1 MTHSRSR
8 RSQQQ
13 TVIDIAPVV
22 LASWTKQRKGVRV
35 ELGSFRVDSRR
46 GMGPFYRERGNVV
59 CMFLSFVSFV
69 LSFPFFFVIGKER
82 ERERIVIV
90 RVTTRSCRAKWHTI
104 RCSFVPATDA
114 GTRLPWPVLSLSL
127 SLSRLTDKHLQT
139 CPRGKKENVS
149 IRVVLTVRSFSDM
162 PSWRNFWRKRSGH
175 CPQLLW
181 SVPFRILQYKVVTVP
196 YRKRSY
202 Y

>member
-1 MTHSRSR
+1 MDKTEEGC
-8 RSQQQ
+8 
-13 TVIDIAPVV
+13 
-22 LASWTKQRKGVRV
+22 KGGV
-35 ELGSFRVDSRR
+35 G
-46 GMGPFYRERGNVV
+46 
-59 CMFLSFVSFV
+59 FVSGWLPERDGPLLPGKRQCRLYV
-69 LSFPFFFVIGKER
+69 SFFCFFRSFFSFFFVIGKER
-82 ERERIVIV
+82 EREGANCHRPSYN
-90 RVTTRSCRAKWHTI
+90 TQ
-104 RCSFVPATDA
+104 
-114 GTRLPWPVLSLSL
+114 LPSQMTHHQMLVCASDGCGDTPSLARPLSLSL
-127 SLSRLTDKHLQT
+127 FHDLPISIFQT

>member
-1 MTHSRSR
+1 MGRKRERKKERERESEAKEKKKKKKKDVTHSRSR

-69 LSFPFFFVIGKER
+69 LSFPFFF
-82 ERERIVIV
+82 
-90 RVTTRSCRAKWHTI
+90 
-104 RCSFVPATDA
+104 
-114 GTRLPWPVLSLSL
+114 
-127 SLSRLTDKHLQT
+127 
-139 CPRGKKENVS
+139 
-149 IRVVLTVRSFSDM
+149 
-162 PSWRNFWRKRSGH
+162 
-175 CPQLLW
+175 LL
-181 SVPFRILQYKVVTVP
+181 
-196 YRKRSY
+196 
-202 Y
+202 

>member
-69 LSFPFFFVIGKER
+69 LSFPFFFVRGKER
-82 ERERIVIV
+82 ERGSELSSSELQHAVAEPND
-90 RVTTRSCRAKWHTI
+90 TPS
-104 RCSFVPATDA
+104 DA
-114 GTRLPWPVLSLSL
+114 RLCQRRMRGHAFLGPSSLSL
-127 SLSRLTDKHLQT
+127 SLFHDLPISIFQT

-175 CPQLLW
+175 AAALI
-181 SVPFRILQYKVVTVP
+181 SAV
-196 YRKRSY
+196 
-202 Y
+202 

>member
-69 LSFPFFFVIGKER
+69 LSFPFFFFCYRER
-82 ERERIVIV
+82 ERERGSELSSSELQHAVAEPND
-90 RVTTRSCRAKWHTI
+90 TPS
-104 RCSFVPATDA
+104 DA
-114 GTRLPWPVLSLSL
+114 RLCQRRMRGHAFLGPSSLSL

-175 CPQLLW
+175 AAALI
-181 SVPFRILQYKVVTVP
+181 SAV
-196 YRKRSY
+196 
-202 Y
+202 

>member
-1 MTHSRSR
+1 MGRKRERKRERESEAKEKKKKKKKDVTHSRSR

-69 LSFPFFFVIGKER
+69 LSFPFFFFFVIGKER

-90 RVTTRSCRAKWHTI
+90 RVTTRSCRAK
-104 RCSFVPATDA
+104 
-114 GTRLPWPVLSLSL
+114 
-127 SLSRLTDKHLQT
+127 
-139 CPRGKKENVS
+139 
-149 IRVVLTVRSFSDM
+149 
-162 PSWRNFWRKRSGH
+162 
-175 CPQLLW
+175 
-181 SVPFRILQYKVVTVP
+181 
-196 YRKRSY
+196 
-202 Y
+202 